1 MSYYDPRTR
10 SPATSR
16 RPLNRRDDE
25 WIRALL
31 GRLKL
36 CRISTLWLGEDGEAF
51 PFINPTSFVYRP
63 GTHDIV
69 YHSNLAGRLRAN
81 TENSARATFEASEI
95 GRFLPSNDPLEFS
108 VQYRS
113 VVAFGVSRLLAGE
126 EARQALYTLCAQ
138 VFPHIRPGAEMQPIS
153 DEQLARTSVYALQI
167 DRWSG
172 KENWAER
179 AEQTLDWPALP
190 PELLEEPHGKP

>member
-10 SPATSR
+10 NPAISR
-16 RPLNRRDDE
+16 RPLNRRDDA

-31 GRLKL
+31 ARLQL
-36 CRISTLWLGEDGEAF
+36 CRISTLWVGEDGEAF

-63 GTHDIV
+63 ATHDIV

-81 TENSARATFEASEI
+81 TEHSARATFEASEI

-113 VVAFGVSRLLAGE
+113 VVAFGVPRLLEGE
-126 EARQALYTLCAQ
+126 EARQALYALCAH
-138 VFPHIRPGAEMQPIS
+138 VFPQVRPGTEMQPIS
-153 DEQLARTSVYALQI
+153 DEQLARTSVYALGVE
-167 DRWSG
+167 RWSG
-172 KENWAER
+172 KENWTEQAQ
-179 AEQTLDWPALP
+179 QTLDWPALP
-190 PELLEEPHGKP
+190 PELLES